1 MAPTR
6 GAVRQFARRV
16 KWHVAS
22 WIVAFGAGASVTW
35 SYYREIFGFL
45 YVPADGT
52 LSPYGL
58 PVFTVPTETMDAVF
72 SLALKG
78 GAVVAVPVVVF
89 GSYRLA
95 RPHLGKGQRRFLT
108 VFLPVMGLFYL
119 GGAAFAYYVM
129 LPIGLHFLLNFG
141 TDIAVPMITISAY
154 MSLVTALVF
163 WLGVIFEIPLVMFLL
178 AKLRLVRREQF
189 GKLRKFVPIAA
200 LFLGM
205 IITPTTDW
213 LNQLLVAGPIVA
225 LYEVGLF
232 LAWLAEGG
240 HRTCARKA
248 GAAVAGLWRR
258 LLAALA
264 RGRAW
269 LVRAGRAALTKAAF
283 WRRG

>member
-6 GAVRQFARRV
+6 GAVQQFARRV

-22 WIVAFGAGASVTW
+22 WIVAFGAGAGVTW
-35 SYYREIFGFL
+35 SYSREIFRFL
-45 YVPADGT
+45 YVPADGN

-78 GAVVAVPVVVF
+78 GAVVAAPGVVF
-89 GSYRLA
+89 GIYRLV
-95 RPHLGKGQRRFLT
+95 RPRMGKGQRRVLT
-108 VFLPVMGLFYL
+108 VFFPGMGLFYV

-178 AKLRLVRREQF
+178 AKLRAVRREQF

-232 LAWLAEGG
+232 LAWLPEGG

-248 GAAVAGLWRR
+248 AAAVAGIWRR
-258 LLAALA
+258 LVNALA
-264 RGRAW
+264 RLRAW
-269 LVRAGRAALTKAAF
+269 LGGACRKALTKAAF
-283 WRRG
+283 WRP

>member
-6 GAVRQFARRV
+6 GAVQQFARRV

-108 VFLPVMGLFYL
+108 LLLPGR
-119 GGAAFAYYVM
+119 G
-129 LPIGLHFLLNFG
+129 
-141 TDIAVPMITISAY
+141 
-154 MSLVTALVF
+154 LVF
-163 WLGVIFEIPLVMFLL
+163 WLGAIFEIPLAMFLL
-178 AKLRLVRREQF
+178 AKIRLVRREQF
-189 GKLRKFVPIAA
+189 GKARKFVPIAA

-225 LYEVGLF
+225 LYQGGLVG
-232 LAWLAEGG
+232 AWLAEGG
-240 HRTCARKA
+240 HRACARKA
-248 GAAVAGLWRR
+248 AAAVAGLWRR
-258 LLAALA
+258 LLHAF
-264 RGRAW
+264 GKVKAW
-269 LVRAGRAALTKAAF
+269 LGGVCRKALTKAAF
-283 WRRG
+283 WR